1 MNSVEIAEK
10 YNKQHKHVLEAI
22 RKMLKRNP
30 ELESHFVMSFYYDK
44 KHEKRPMYLLDDCSK
59 TIMEN
64 KFKFNVRNARFEYK
78 MLNELCDFFDELHI
92 KYIKQYYVSTYKIDL
107 FLPDYNLSVEYD
119 EEQHKFKQKYD
130 KNRENNIKDI
140 LGCEF
145 VRIKENETVG
155 TAIGRILKEI
165 GGDIFNERKVV

>member
-10 YNKQHKHVLEAI
+10 YNKQHKHVLEVI

-44 KHEKRPMYLLDDCSK
+44 KHGKRPMYLLDDCSK

-78 MLNELCDFFDELHI
+78 MLNELCDFF
-92 KYIKQYYVSTYKIDL
+92 
-107 FLPDYNLSVEYD
+107 
-119 EEQHKFKQKYD
+119 
-130 KNRENNIKDI
+130 
-140 LGCEF
+140 
-145 VRIKENETVG
+145 
-155 TAIGRILKEI
+155 
-165 GGDIFNERKVV
+165 

>member
-1 MNSVEIAEK
+1 MNSLDIAKECGK
-10 YNKQHKHVLEAI
+10 DHNKLLRDI
-22 RKMLKRNP
+22 RRLIQRNP
-30 ELESHFVMSFYYDK
+30 ELQSEFIVSSYINKRNREDPCMKRSIKGYESLR
-44 KHEKRPMYLLDDCSK
+44 EKYKYKIRS
-59 TIMEN
+59 
-64 KFKFNVRNARFEYK
+64 ARFEYK

-92 KYIKQYYVSTYKIDL
+92 KYIKQYYVLSYKIDL

-119 EEQHKFKQKYD
+119 EDQHKFKQKYD

-165 GGDIFNERKVV
+165 GGDIFNERKDV

>member
-1 MNSVEIAEK
+1 MNSVEIAKK
-10 YNKQHKHVLEAI
+10 YNKQHKHVLDAI
-22 RKMLKRNP
+22 RNVLKRNP
-30 ELESHFVMSFYYDK
+30 ELSSHFKKTFYINLQNK
-44 KHEKRPMYLLDDCSK
+44 KQPMYSFDLVGENV
-59 TIMEN
+59 IEN
-64 KFKFNVRNARFEYK
+64 KFKYNVRNARFEYK
-78 MLNELCDFFDELHI
+78 MLNELCDFLDELHI
-92 KYIKQYYVSTYKIDL
+92 KYIKQYPILTYKIDL

-165 GGDIFNERKVV
+165 GGDICNERKVV